1 MTSHAPPP
9 STGQAPSRSTLLRQC
24 LAGGTIAIPG
34 TPIALVAK
42 LAEQQGFEAI
52 YLSGAALSAGLL
64 GVPDIGIVTLEQL
77 IEHTRVLAGAVQIPL
92 IVDADTGFGGPREV
106 SDCVRA
112 LEEAGAAGI
121 QLEDQRRDKRCGH
134 LPGKEI
140 IDSSSMCEKIAAAVA
155 ARRDPATVIIARSDS
170 RGVSNLDDC
179 LQRLHAY
186 RAAGADWL
194 FPEALVTRDEFAL
207 VGREFS
213 TPVSTPLIANMTEFG
228 VSPLLRLDD
237 LADMGFAAVLYP
249 VTLLRIAMK
258 ALEAGL
264 AVIAD
269 EGSQESLLDLMQS
282 REELY
287 DLLGYDPQHPE
298 ARRPPSFERSR

>member
-140 IDSSSMCEKIAAAVA
+140 IDSSSMC
-155 ARRDPATVIIARSDS
+155 
-170 RGVSNLDDC
+170 RG
-179 LQRLHAY
+179 
-186 RAAGADWL
+186 
-194 FPEALVTRDEFAL
+194 
-207 VGREFS
+207 
-213 TPVSTPLIANMTEFG
+213 
-228 VSPLLRLDD
+228 
-237 LADMGFAAVLYP
+237 
-249 VTLLRIAMK
+249 
-258 ALEAGL
+258 
-264 AVIAD
+264 
-269 EGSQESLLDLMQS
+269 
-282 REELY
+282 
-287 DLLGYDPQHPE
+287 
-298 ARRPPSFERSR
+298 RPPRSCHRHYRQERLPWREQS